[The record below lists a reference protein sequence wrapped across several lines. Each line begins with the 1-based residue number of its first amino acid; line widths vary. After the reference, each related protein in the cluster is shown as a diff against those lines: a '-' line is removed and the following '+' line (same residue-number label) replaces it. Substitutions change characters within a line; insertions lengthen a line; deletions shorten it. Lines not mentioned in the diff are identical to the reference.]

1 MLGGRVNKVEN
12 KTKNRKYHTFNRKI
26 IETEGKLVPLAHI
39 YMTTHFPV
47 PLAHIYM
54 TTHFPLPLAHIYM
67 TTHFPVP
74 LAHIY
79 MTTPSTHIY
88 MTTHFPVPLAHIY
101 DYSLSCTS
109 STHI

>member
-54 TTHFPLPLAHIYM
+54 TTHYPLPLEHI
-67 TTHFPVP
+67 
-74 LAHIY
+74 
-79 MTTPSTHIY
+79 
-88 MTTHFPVPLAHIY
+88 
-101 DYSLSCTS
+101 
-109 STHI
+109 

>member
-54 TTHFPLPLAHIYM
+54 TT
-67 TTHFPVP
+67 
-74 LAHIY
+74 
-79 MTTPSTHIY
+79 PSTHIY